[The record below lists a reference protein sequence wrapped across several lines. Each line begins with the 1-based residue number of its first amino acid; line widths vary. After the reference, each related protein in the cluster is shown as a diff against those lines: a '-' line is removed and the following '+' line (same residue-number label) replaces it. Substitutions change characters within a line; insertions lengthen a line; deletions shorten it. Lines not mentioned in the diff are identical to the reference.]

1 MNRLL
6 ASIAL
11 LLASSASLAAEDVP
25 FVVTPDRVTLA
36 MLQLA
41 NVGPEDYVID
51 LGSGDGRIV
60 IAAAK
65 RFGARGLGVEIDP
78 SLVQQSRENAR
89 AAGVA
94 GRAHFREQ
102 DLFKTD
108 LSPASVVTMYLLP
121 DTNLQLR
128 SRLLKLRPGTRIV
141 SHDWDMAEW
150 APDRTVTIDV
160 PDKPIGREKVSRVHL
175 WIVPARI
182 EGEWCGLGKAKGA
195 TLSLAQEFQRFR
207 GELRHK
213 DAAHKLEGRIRGAS
227 ATAHRQVSFHVEGD
241 KLRVQPLAKAYSPFQ
256 RALFAPARGGRC
268 G

>member
-1 MNRLL
+1 MSRCLVLL
-6 ASIAL
+6 VL
-11 LLASSASLAAEDVP
+11 CVSLGARAAEDVP
-25 FVVTPDRVTLA
+25 FVVTPDRVAVA

-51 LGSGDGRIV
+51 LGAGDGRIV
-60 IAAAK
+60 IAAVK

-78 SLVQQSRENAR
+78 KLVELSRENAR

-108 LSPASVVTMYLLP
+108 LSPASVITMYLLP
-121 DTNLQLR
+121 DSNLQLR

-141 SHDWDMAEW
+141 SHDWDMGDW
-150 APDRTVTIDV
+150 GPDKSITVEV
-160 PDKPIGREKVSRVHL
+160 PDKPIGREKTSRVHL

-182 EGEWCGLGKAKGA
+182 EGTWCGTGKAKGA
-195 TLSLAQEFQRFR
+195 SLELSQEFQRFR
-207 GELRHK
+207 AQLRHGEVS
-213 DAAHKLEGRIRGAS
+213 DRLEGRIRGV
-227 ATAHRQVSFHVEGD
+227 TAAVPRKINFHLEGD
-241 KLRVQPLAKAYSPFQ
+241 KLRVQPLDKKYSGLQ